1 MSTDQPGLGQLAV
14 DIGVEVGRFVGALAL
29 TFSVIAP
36 LAWIGD
42 YTRLNAEQCGGGLGR
57 LGTGI
62 GVYVML
68 ALALLFALLTL
79 VVTLAVAITSRRW
92 AWIAGLVAVAA
103 VAVLLTVDTDT
114 WVSRT
119 LLGSILGF
127 GCATTDAEAALIA
140 RCFAPLLVAVPCFVC
155 LMTGRRQEY

>member
-1 MSTDQPGLGQLAV
+1 M
-14 DIGVEVGRFVGALAL
+14 DIGIEVGRFVGALAL
-29 TFSVIAP
+29 VSSVVAP
-36 LAWIGD
+36 LASIGE

-68 ALALLFALLTL
+68 ALALLFTLLTL
-79 VVTLAVAITSRRW
+79 VVTLAVAIVSRRW

-103 VAVLLTVDTDT
+103 VLLTVSTDT

-127 GCATTDAEAALIA
+127 GCATTDAVGALVA
-140 RCFAPLLVAVPCFVC
+140 RSFAPLLVAVPCFVC
-155 LMTGRRQEY
+155 LMTGRRQEHGATPPRSIM